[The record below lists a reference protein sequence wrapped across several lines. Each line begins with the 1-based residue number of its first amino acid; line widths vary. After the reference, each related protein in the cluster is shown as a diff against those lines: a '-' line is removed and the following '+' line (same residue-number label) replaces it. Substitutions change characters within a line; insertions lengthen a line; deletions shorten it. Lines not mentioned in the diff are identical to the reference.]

1 MFLEIL
7 RGLDTTSE
15 VVVKLYG
22 ISASSC
28 LAVITFVIVFLD
40 CCYDGRLTDYE
51 EETLYKMLI
60 DNAARNK
67 SAKRR
72 RRRRRRQRQ
81 LALEKA
87 GVGMPLGLAYQ
98 RAMPIFGVQPHPH
111 PYQHRT
117 PHHRFVHHI
126 HPHHIHGEQEQ
137 YVCRICHESH
147 TSTHNGHNLSD
158 VAVDT
163 SDKFEPLAKRRRTTA
178 ILKSNTEAQTVPT
191 TVDTHHGT
199 QTDRAEGTQTSTAEI
214 SGIPNNITEII
225 HETTILKAPR
235 GLLATLR
242 QSMAQQEKEMA
253 INAAITD
260 SQADPVENV

>member
-1 MFLEIL
+1 
-7 RGLDTTSE
+7 

-72 RRRRRRQRQ
+72 RRRRRRER
-81 LALEKA
+81 LETLEKA
-87 GVGMPLGLAYQ
+87 GVAGMPLGLQYQ
-98 RAMPIFGVQPHPH
+98 RGMPVFAAQSHPH

-117 PHHRFVHHI
+117 PHHRFVHHV
-126 HPHHIHGEQEQ
+126 HPHHHHGPQDQ

-178 ILKSNTEAQTVPT
+178 IQKSNTEAQTVPT
-191 TVDTHHGT
+191 TIDTNHGT
-199 QTDRAEGTQTSTAEI
+199 QTDRAEGTQTSTTEL
-214 SGIPNNITEII
+214 SGIPSNITEII

-242 QSMAQQEKEMA
+242 KSMAQQEKEMA

-260 SQADPVENV
+260 SQAEPPVENV